1 LFQETELKQRGKG
14 DSDVAHSDDEKD
26 EDFTPGIEEG
36 EEEEGKYE
44 GGSDEHTDTD
54 TYIKCICMYEYI

>member
-1 LFQETELKQRGKG
+1 MEL
-14 DSDVAHSDDEKD
+14 SDDEKD